1 MTVFNTLQWR
11 IVLAYTILIVVSMAA
26 LSFYLVN
33 FLSGYYDSNLRDRM
47 TKQSEVLVES
57 IRPYF
62 VDQLD
67 EAELGEITRRVG
79 EIIDARVTIV
89 SADGTVL
96 DDTGQESSIMDNHI
110 TRPEIKT
117 AITSRVGHST
127 RFSETIGKEFRYT
140 AVRVEVDEILVGI
153 ARIGIPAADITSS
166 GNNILA
172 QIAFAIAIVTSLSTL
187 LGYYLARRT
196 SRSVRS
202 MTNAAK
208 RLAGGDLGSTTV
220 EALASDETQDL
231 ADAFNR
237 MSEALRGMIG
247 DLSEERNKLSTVLD
261 TMADGVVVIRRRF
274 YLRRGEGLIELIN
287 PAAQELLGISGT
299 NSVGNRFMEVV
310 KDEELQNLIF
320 RASETN
326 EQQYSEVELM
336 QPRMYFGS
344 VATPLLSGEGEDGIL
359 LTLHDLTRIRQV
371 DNTRKQFVSNVSH
384 ELRSPITSI
393 KAMTET
399 LEGGALDDS
408 LVAREFVSRIHAEI
422 RRMNSIVDELLQLSI
437 LDSGQ
442 VRLDIRPFDLNGL
455 MNEVKE
461 GFATIAESNNII
473 LTTVLEDLPEV
484 KGEKEKIRQVLGN
497 LIDNALKFNFPDGA
511 VTMSSK
517 FMGSEILVGIA
528 DTGIGI
534 EEDNQEQIFERFYR
548 VDNSRKYDGTGLG
561 LSIAKHIIQ
570 AHGGSL
576 WVRSIKGQGSTF
588 YFSLLT

>member
-67 EAELGEITRRVG
+67 ESELREITGRIG

-89 SADGTVL
+89 SVDGTVL
-96 DDTGQESSIMDNHI
+96 DDTGQDSSIMDNHI

-208 RLAGGDLGSTTV
+208 RLAGGDLGSTPV

-274 YLRRGEGLIELIN
+274 YLRRGEGLIALIN

-336 QPRMYFGS
+336 QPRRYFGS

-484 KGEKEKIRQVLGN
+484 KGEKEKIRQVLVN
-497 LIDNALKFNFPDGA
+497 LIDNALKFTFPDGA

-576 WVRSIKGQGSTF
+576 WVRSIKGEGSTF